1 MIWMGSIFFSDEY
14 MRTRTP
20 TSLSS
25 LNFGQGHEAM
35 APSEKDY
42 RSFYFYEKLRRMAKN
57 ATEMGK
63 DPLPEEL

>member
-1 MIWMGSIFFSDEY
+1 

-25 LNFGQGHEAM
+25 LNFGQVHEAM

-57 ATEMGK
+57 ATERGK